1 MIHIIADT
9 LSSISV
15 GEAKKLGIEYIP
27 QLIIFGDK
35 TYRDDNEIT
44 SEEFIEKLQQSHVNP
59 KTAAPQPVLYEKI
72 FAKIENNND
81 TGIVLCPSA
90 KLSGTYRSAKIQA
103 EEHPN
108 ADIRVIDTGLI
119 TTLLGTVVL
128 KAVEMAKSG
137 APAERIIDEIS
148 SLSKTSRAFF
158 IVDTLEYL
166 HRGGRIGLAKKL
178 LGSILDMKPILTL
191 EDGQVAPY
199 ETHRTKKKAI
209 KRIIDLILSECP
221 HEKESYL
228 SIVHG
233 GNVEEADFY
242 AEELSEKLNIR
253 NIWVTFAPPAI
264 LVHTGPGVL
273 GFVFF
278 NAQP

>member
-15 GEAKKLGIEYIP
+15 GEAKKLGIEYLP
-27 QLIIFGDK
+27 QLIIFGEK

-44 SEEFIEKLQQSHVNP
+44 SDEFIEKLRQSQVNP
-59 KTAAPQPVLYEKI
+59 KTAAPQPILYEKI
-72 FAKIENNND
+72 FSKIEKTNA

-90 KLSGTYRSAKIQA
+90 KLSGTYRSATIQA

-119 TTLLGTVVL
+119 TTLLGTVVK
-128 KAVEMAKSG
+128 KAAEMAKSC
-137 APAERIIDEIS
+137 ASAEQIIEEIS
-148 SLSKTSRAFF
+148 CLSKNNRAFF

-191 EDGQVAPY
+191 VDGQVAPY

-209 KRIIDLILSECP
+209 KRIIDLIVTECP
-221 HEKESYL
+221 RNKEAYL

-242 AEELSEKLNIR
+242 AEELREKLNIK

-278 NAQP
+278 NA